1 MELQL
6 SAPRWTEELSSTQE
20 LLNLCSIF
28 TRRAVDVLSLT
39 SVSLGKFF
47 LNFMTFMILV
57 NVIVLVVLS
66 EISKKTDPTSQKIT
80 LALNVVD
87 WGITAACILEL
98 ILRWVEDFCGFW
110 KRKWDLFDFTIT
122 VMSILP
128 EIIGVLTEKDN
139 TSGILMILRQL
150 QILRVLKFIIRIKAL
165 RLTGAMAPFLLIIVC
180 GYLNAVVGIVLFE
193 KYTNSDV
200 EDLIYKNNFK
210 NLGNAVA
217 TLFILFTGDNWH
229 ALMRDTWKVPEL
241 SNTAII
247 IFIIIW
253 DILAGFML
261 KMVFTADVGTLSYF
275 TYNMDMLCINLLRVF
290 FAALNIFPI
299 FTFCS
304 SSTEDEDI
312 AWDAYKLKMLQEIS
326 GQEVQQ
332 LVWPKSHLMRYLEVM
347 EELHECQEERERMQK
362 LEGRS

>member
-1 MELQL
+1 MKNHLPKNMRDFAHRILE
-6 SAPRWTEELSSTQE
+6 S
-20 LLNLCSIF
+20 
-28 TRRAVDVLSLT
+28 
-39 SVSLGKFF
+39 KFF

-165 RLTGAMAPFLLIIVC
+165 RLTAMIIMQSLKGAMAPFLLIIVC

-261 KMVFTADVGTLSYF
+261 KMVFTADVVNNIEYSRREL
-275 TYNMDMLCINLLRVF
+275 NKDMEQIKQLKEGEVLKEQRMS
-290 FAALNIFPI
+290 
-299 FTFCS
+299 S

-362 LEGRS
+362 LEVQSYLNLHNS